1 MEGFSETLS
10 RHSLAL
16 ERGTTTTLQVNV
28 GRLCNQSCRHCH
40 LNAGPGREEIMS
52 RRTVDDVIA
61 YASRGAFTTVDV
73 TGGAPEL
80 LPDLPHLLQGMSSIP
95 GNLVLRTNLTALR
108 GDRLDSLVQLCSRL
122 GVTLIASFPSLSGS
136 QADAQRG
143 DGTWDRS
150 LETLRKLNSCGYGMP
165 GTGLELNLVVNPA
178 GAFLPPGQCQLQE
191 RYRRDLKRRWDI
203 SFNTLYSFANVPLG
217 RFRNWLIRSGNY
229 EQYMNK
235 LSGSFNPAT
244 LTGLMC
250 RSLVSVSW
258 DGHLYDCDFN
268 QAAGLCLG
276 GSPVHVSA
284 ADSPPAP
291 GTPVAVGDH
300 CFACTAGT
308 GFT

>member
-10 RHSLAL
+10 RHDLAL
-16 ERGTTTTLQVNV
+16 ERDATATLQVNV

-52 RRTVDDVIA
+52 RRTVDDVVA
-61 YASRGAFTTVDV
+61 YASRGGFATVDI

-80 LPDLPHLLQGMSSIP
+80 LPDLRHLLQGMSSIS
-95 GNLVLRTNLTALR
+95 GNLVLRTNLTAL
-108 GDRLDSLVQLCSRL
+108 GGSELDSFVEFCGRL
-122 GVTLIASFPSLSGS
+122 GVTLIASFPSLSEN
-136 QADAQRG
+136 QADSQRG
-143 DGTWDRS
+143 EGTWNRS
-150 LETLRKLNSCGYGMP
+150 LETLRKLNSSGYGIP

-203 SFNTLYSFANVPLG
+203 DFNTLYSFANVPLG
-217 RFRNWLIRSGNY
+217 RFRNWLIRSGNH
-229 EQYMNK
+229 EQYMDK
-235 LSGSFNPAT
+235 LSGCFNPAT
-244 LTGLMC
+244 IPGLMC
-250 RSLVSVSW
+250 RTLVSVSW

-276 GSPVHVSA
+276 GSPVHVSV
-284 ADSPPAP
+284 ADSPPSP